1 MIVTNAE
8 RLEDVLCRVFT
19 GEEDADALLDEVRE
33 VRTFADSGLLTR
45 DRGIVLRLAQG
56 QEFQVTIVLS
66 ERARGVIECVEC
78 GEVFADLQELAAHL
92 IDDHDY
98 DNDIAAAQVAAVAR

>member
-66 ERARGVIECVEC
+66 ERARVSSS
-78 GEVFADLQELAAHL
+78 ASS
-92 IDDHDY
+92 
-98 DNDIAAAQVAAVAR
+98 AVRSSRTSRNLPRT